1 MLKPF
6 SEDILLL
13 PEMLDLMVNYY
24 NDTYET
30 LEFRKPFGEGSE
42 DAIIIQVKL
51 NKYGRCR
58 IGSEIFELAYSSR
71 HLKDA
76 NIMAKFVTKD
86 GTVNCYPGKV
96 QYFFTHKVNLDN
108 ELVKHYLAYIRWYK
122 PTKTNIILV
131 STMRSKPVTLSCGI
145 LNSIPLAD
153 CIISVHHILCQF
165 VPAKYK
171 ISEYQNAK
179 EYLAVNLINRKYNI
193 H

>member
-30 LEFRKPFGEGSE
+30 LEFQKPFGEDSE

-51 NKYGRCR
+51 DKYGRCQ
-58 IGSEIFELAYSSR
+58 IGSEIFGSVYSSR
-71 HLKDA
+71 YLKDA
-76 NIMAKFVTKD
+76 NVMAKIVTKD
-86 GTVNCYPGKV
+86 GTVDCYPEKV

-122 PTKTNIILV
+122 LTKN
-131 STMRSKPVTLSCGI
+131 
-145 LNSIPLAD
+145 
-153 CIISVHHILCQF
+153 
-165 VPAKYK
+165 
-171 ISEYQNAK
+171 
-179 EYLAVNLINRKYNI
+179 
-193 H
+193 